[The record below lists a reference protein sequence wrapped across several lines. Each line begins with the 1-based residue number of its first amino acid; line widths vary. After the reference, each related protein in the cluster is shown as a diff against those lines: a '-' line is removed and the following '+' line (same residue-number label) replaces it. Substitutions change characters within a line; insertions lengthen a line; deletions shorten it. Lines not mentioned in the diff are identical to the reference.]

1 MRKSSLILIT
11 LVAFALGSIATYA
24 IVRRSAPNLEPKP
37 SSAMPEEKA
46 LYWYD
51 PMVPQQHFDQ
61 PGKSPFMGM
70 QLVPKY
76 ADAGRAGGVSI
87 DPRLAQSLGVRT
99 ARVELGSL
107 ARTLRAT
114 GTVAFDEGAITTVPS
129 RVAGI
134 VESLQVRTPMSPV
147 KRGQAL
153 LTLIAPE
160 WTAAQEDYLA
170 LRRTTSPGLDG
181 LRAAARQRLVLLG
194 LEESQIRKLD
204 QSGHATLRFT
214 LTAPRDGV
222 VRELTVRDG
231 ASVAMGTPLFTLNGL
246 DTVWINAAVPETDSG
261 GIVAGTAI
269 TATLPAFPGERFSGT
284 IETLL
289 PELDST
295 TRTQRA
301 RIVLANLQHRL
312 APGMFAN
319 VEIAAPT
326 AATHSVLAPSE
337 AIIETGTR
345 KVVIVDEGGG
355 HYRAQEVRI
364 GAEGNGKSA
373 VLGGLS
379 EGDSVVLSGQFLI
392 DSEASLTGTLTRLED
407 ASSNSASASKPMP
420 KDMSAE
426 VAEQPE
432 LHLAKGTVKKV
443 DGHRWTITT
452 EAIPSLGMG
461 AMVMTFVSSDSVS
474 VAGIHPGQRVSFSF
488 IRNASGELEIVK
500 IGGLDASAKGDQP

>member
-1 MRKSSLILIT
+1 MRNPSPILIA

-24 IVRRSAPNLEPKP
+24 VVRRTAPNLGPTP
-37 SSAMPEEKA
+37 SSPTPGGNA

-51 PMVPQQHFDQ
+51 PMAPQQHFDK
-61 PGKSPFMGM
+61 PGKSPFMDM

-76 ADAGRAGGVSI
+76 ADAGRAGSVSI

-99 ARVELGSL
+99 ARAELGSL
-107 ARTLRAT
+107 ERNLRVT

-170 LRRTTSPGLDG
+170 LRRTKSPGLDG
-181 LRAAARQRLVLLG
+181 LRVAARQRLALLG
-194 LEESQIRKLD
+194 LEESQIRTLER
-204 QSGHATLRFT
+204 SGHASVHFT

-222 VRELTVRDG
+222 ARELSVRDG

-246 DTVWINAAVPETDSG
+246 DTVWINVAVPETDSG
-261 GIVAGTAI
+261 AIVAGAAI
-269 TATLPAFPGERFSGT
+269 TATLPAFPGEHFSGT
-284 IETLL
+284 IQTLL
-289 PELDST
+289 PELDLT

-301 RIVLANLQHRL
+301 RIVLANPQHRL

-319 VEIAAPT
+319 VEIAAPL
-326 AATHSVLAPSE
+326 AASQSVLAPSE

-373 VLGGLS
+373 VLDGLS
-379 EGDSVVLSGQFLI
+379 EGDNVVLSGQFLI

-407 ASSNSASASKPMP
+407 ASSDSASVPKSMP
-420 KDMSAE
+420 KHISAE

-443 DGHRWTITT
+443 EGHRWTIAT

-461 AMVMTFVSSDSVS
+461 AMVMTFVSSQSVS
-474 VAGIHPGQRVSFSF
+474 VAGIHPGQRVSFGF
-488 IRNASGELEIVK
+488 VRNASGEFEIAK
-500 IGGLDASAKGDQP
+500 IVGIDTSAKGDQP